1 MGVSV
6 KNLLVDA
13 RDIITDVEHWCQ
25 QWHAI
30 DNTGLNVDPLNPEA
44 CAWCA
49 DGALMK
55 AIGEP
60 EADTRSE
67 YIKASRLLSEA
78 TRALFKTAGLGSI
91 GFPYVS
97 VNDGEIGNP
106 DEAHENILKVFD
118 KAIGAVC

>member
-1 MGVSV
+1 MNI
-6 KNLLVDA
+6 KNLLIDA

-49 DGALMK
+49 DGVLMK
-55 AIGEP
+55 VIDSP
-60 EADTRSE
+60 EAESSSE

-78 TRALFKTAGLGSI
+78 ARALFDTSGTGSI

-106 DEAHENILKVFD
+106 DDAHANILKVFD
-118 KAIGAVC
+118 KAITAA